1 MRTEEYKELSILNII
16 EYGIQIANGLSYIHI
31 MNIFHGDMK
40 PGKF

>member
-16 EYGIQIANGLSYIHI
+16 EYGIQIANGLSYIHV
-31 MNIFHGDMK
+31 MKIFHGDMK